1 MTSQE
6 KALHAF
12 ADFAAKLKG
21 DEKSEA
27 QTFLFH
33 LLAAYTHDPNTL
45 PEGSTFEYRVR
56 FASPSSPDG
65 ENGQATGRSRV
76 GSADRTKFA
85 DFVWPGR
92 CLIEMKSRGV
102 KLSKHYQQTFDYWL
116 NLVPHRPPYVI
127 LCNFDEL
134 WIYDFN
140 TQLHD
145 PMDRLLVKDLPTR
158 YAALNFLFPRP
169 FQPLF
174 GHNWVEVTR
183 EAAKDVAGAF
193 NSLVFR
199 GEDRVRARRFILQC
213 VVAMFAEDIG
223 LLPQDLFTRLLD
235 ECRRGASSYDLIGG
249 LFRQMND
256 PNPARAGRYEG
267 VDYFNGGL
275 FANVDPIELQPPE
288 LGPLFA
294 AAHEN
299 NWSHV
304 QPVIFGTLFESSLG
318 KEERHALGAHFTY
331 ESDIQKIVR
340 PTIVRPWDER
350 IAAAK
355 TAPDLLALLKEL
367 RQFRVLDP
375 ACGSGNFLFVAYR
388 SLREIEQRLLLR
400 LFAQDKRQ
408 FPKVGLASGI
418 SPKNF
423 FGIDVNENAVE
434 TAKVT
439 LMLARRLAHRD
450 AEKFWA
456 DHADELPGQDTH
468 SLEFERDL
476 PLDNLDQNILCAD
489 ALFTP
494 WPEADAI
501 IGNPPFQSKNNMP
514 VEFGKAYVQKVR
526 KAYPEIPGRA
536 DFCVYWLRRAHD
548 YLRPGGR
555 AGLVGTNTIRQ
566 NYSREGGLDYIVNN
580 AGTITEAVSSQVW
593 SGAAVVHVSLVNWIK
608 GQYTGRK
615 ILTRQVGDN
624 RDSPWQRFDLQRIN
638 SSLSP
643 GIDVG
648 SALRLSANE
657 NPKNVFVG
665 QVHHNDHFLLSP
677 EQAAVLLREHPDHR
691 EIVFPYLTGEDL
703 LNAGKPT
710 RCIIDFGQMDL
721 FHAMKFRAAFEYARE
736 KIMPAVLD
744 KAAREKAETGG
755 DIGPRQNH
763 AKTWWHFWRPRPE
776 VIALLPKLPRY
787 IVCSRVTKR
796 PIFEFVSPAIHPNEA
811 VVAFTFPDDYSFG
824 ILQSGLHWEWFKARC
839 STMKADFR
847 YTSDTVFDTF
857 PWPQFS
863 GSALRNPNSALEKVR
878 AVALRALRREIM
890 AANGWSLR
898 ELYRTLETPG
908 ANRLR
913 DAQAAL
919 DSAVRVAYGM
929 NDTEDPLTFLL
940 RLNLAC
946 AEKESK
952 GEPIEAPGLPIP
964 FPKEAFVTTDCI
976 QPATE

>member
-1 MTSQE
+1 MTSLE
-6 KALHAF
+6 KALRDLAQ
-12 ADFAAKLKG
+12 FAAKLKG

-33 LLAAYTHDPNTL
+33 LLAAFGHDPNTL

-56 FASPSSPDG
+56 FPG
-65 ENGQATGRSRV
+65 E
-76 GSADRTKFA
+76 RTKFA

-116 NLVPHRPPYVI
+116 NLVPHRPPYVV
-127 LCNFDEL
+127 LCNFDDF

-140 TQLHD
+140 TQLQE
-145 PMDRLLVKDLPTR
+145 PVDRVPIADLLSR
-158 YAALNFLFPRP
+158 HAALNFLFPRA

-183 EAAKDVAGAF
+183 EAAKDVANAF

-235 ECRRGASSYDLIGG
+235 ECQRGASTYDLIGG

-256 PNPARAGRYEG
+256 SNPARAGRYAG

-275 FANVDPIELQPPE
+275 FANIDPIELTPPE
-288 LGPLFA
+288 LSPLFA
-294 AAHEN
+294 AANEN
-299 NWSHV
+299 NWGYV

-350 IAAAK
+350 IAAAG
-355 TAPDLLALLKEL
+355 TAADLLALLKEL

-388 SLREIEQRLLLR
+388 ALRELEQRLLLR

-418 SPKNF
+418 SPRNF
-423 FGIDVNENAVE
+423 FGLDVNENAVE

-439 LMLARRLAHRD
+439 LMLARRLAHRQ
-450 AEKFWA
+450 AEKFWE

-476 PLDNLDQNILCAD
+476 PLDNLNENILCAD

-494 WPEADAI
+494 WPDADAI
-501 IGNPPFQSKNNMP
+501 IGNPPFQSKNKMP

-526 KAYPEIPGRA
+526 KAYPDIPGRA
-536 DFCVYWLRRAHD
+536 DFCVYWFRRAHD
-548 YLRPGGR
+548 HLKAGCR
-555 AGLVGTNTIRQ
+555 AGLVGTNTVRQ
-566 NYSREGGLDYIVNN
+566 NYSREGGLDYIVKNG
-580 AGTITEAVSSQVW
+580 GTITEAVSTQVW
-593 SGAAVVHVSLVNWIK
+593 SGAAVVHVSLVNWVK
-608 GQYTGRK
+608 GPYSGPK
-615 ILTRQVGDN
+615 LLTRQVGDN
-624 RDSPWQRFDLQRIN
+624 RDSPWQKFELKTIN

-643 GIDVG
+643 DIDVG
-648 SALRLSANE
+648 SARRLSANE
-657 NPKNVFVG
+657 NPKRVFVG
-665 QVHHNDHFLLSP
+665 QVHHNDNFLLSP
-677 EQAAVLLREHPDHR
+677 EQAARWLREHPDHR
-691 EIVFPYLTGEDL
+691 DILFPYLTGEDL
-703 LNAGKPT
+703 VNAGRPT
-710 RCIIDFGQMDL
+710 RWIIDFGQMEI
-721 FHAMKFRAAFEYARE
+721 FEAMRFRAAFEYARE
-736 KIMPAVLD
+736 KVMPAVLE
-744 KAAREKAETGG
+744 KAAREKAETGRAV
-755 DIGPRQNH
+755 GPRQNH
-763 AKTWWHFWRPRPE
+763 AKTWWQFWRPRPE
-776 VIALLPKLPRY
+776 VIALLTTLPRY

-796 PIFEFVSPAIHPNEA
+796 PIFEFISPAIHPNEA
-811 VVAFTFPDDYSFG
+811 VVAFTFADDYSFG

-847 YTSDTVFDTF
+847 YTSDSVFDTF
-857 PWPQFS
+857 PWPQS
-863 GSALRNPNSALEKVR
+863 PTIAQVK
-878 AVALRALRREIM
+878 AVAEAARSLRALRHEIM

-898 ELYRTLETPG
+898 DLYRTLETPG
-908 ANRLR
+908 TNRLR

-919 DSAVRVAYGM
+919 DSAVRAAYGM
-929 NDTEDPLTFLL
+929 NESEDPLGFLL
-940 RLNLAC
+940 RLNLELA
-946 AEKESK
+946 ALESK
-952 GEPIEAPGLPIP
+952 SGAITAPGLPGPISSA
-964 FPKEAFVTTDCI
+964 KDFVTDDCVE
-976 QPATE
+976 PPD